1 MEDEA
6 IVIEGEDNVRMA
18 RILALRS
25 ALKIEVTTSMKLSR
39 GRSARAI
46 AQEFLKL
53 PGRPTARTVYKK
65 LNTYIVDQLGADF
78 DRPL

>member
-1 MEDEA
+1 MS

-25 ALKIEVTTSMKLSR
+25 ALKLEATTSLKRR

-46 AQEFLKL
+46 AQEFLEM
-53 PGRPTARTVYKK
+53 PGRPTARTVYAK
-65 LNTYIVDQLGADF
+65 LNAYIVEHLGADF
-78 DRPL
+78 DKPL

>member
-1 MEDEA
+1 MS

-25 ALKIEVTTSMKLSR
+25 ALKIEATTGMRVSR

-46 AQEFLKL
+46 VQEFLEL
-53 PGRPTARTVYKK
+53 PGKPSTKTVYKK
-65 LNTYIVDQLGADF
+65 LNAYIVERLGTEF